1 MKQVLENAR
10 IRTAE
15 PERTMRILK
24 QAHGL
29 DPQDQGASIAIG
41 NFDGVHLGHRSVI
54 DLARQA
60 ARRLGAPLGVL
71 TFEPHPRA
79 FFAAEAP
86 PFRLTGS
93 ATRSERLARLGVECL
108 YELTFNKAL
117 AALSPEGFARAI
129 LHDGLR
135 VRHVVVGAN
144 FRFGK
149 NRAGNVD
156 MLAALGRKL
165 HFGVTAAPLVND
177 PQSRVSSTSIRAALS
192 EGQARLATR
201 RLGEPHRLNGRLK
214 HLGQQDFT
222 LSLSEAGRSL
232 TEVMLPRPGIY
243 AIRVDSAAG
252 SARGLGYVAARS
264 SRQADL
270 PGIALTIFGAGAG
283 MDSSEVSV
291 ALLDYHG
298 SDM

>member
-1 MKQVLENAR
+1 MNHVLENAR
-10 IRTAE
+10 PQIAE
-15 PERTMRILK
+15 PERAMRVLK
-24 QAHGL
+24 QADGL
-29 DPQDQGASIAIG
+29 HPQDQGASIAIG

-60 ARRLGAPLGVL
+60 ARRLSAPLGVL

-79 FFAAEAP
+79 FFAADAP

-93 ATRSERLARLGVECL
+93 AARSERLARLGVECL
-108 YELTFNKAL
+108 YELTFDAAL
-117 AALSPEGFARAI
+117 AALSPEDFARAI

-149 NRAGNVD
+149 NRAGDVD
-156 MLAALGRKL
+156 MLSALGQRL
-165 HFGVTAAPLVND
+165 GFGVTAAPLVND

-192 EGQARLATR
+192 QGHTRLATR
-201 RLGEPHRLNGRLK
+201 RLGEPHRLTGRLK

-222 LSLSEAGRSL
+222 LSLSEAGRPL

-243 AIRVDSAAG
+243 AIRVDGASG

-264 SRQADL
+264 ARKTDV

-283 MDSSEVSV
+283 IDRSEVSV

-298 SDM
+298 TDL